1 MGRLSTTSVRDGFWD
16 RLGGQDGVCWS
27 WSVFQKLKKTLD
39 DACWIKQYLQFD
51 ACLIFLLSVA
61 TILNLPACTQK
72 IPEPLGRPSFLL
84 LFSACELVSQIPR
97 LLPSVDSDEHSLRR
111 RTSPIGSSN
120 PPFFPPPP
128 TPTLHEKSQTDDV
141 LLYTASDW
149 LLFGK
154 FVFPRYDQRW
164 ITRIIK
170 TKKPKKYRSGAIQ
183 KIYDYTYWDFSQPT
197 SELQWLNYW

>member
-97 LLPSVDSDEHSLRR
+97 LQPSVDSDEHSLRR

-120 PPFFPPPP
+120 PPFFPPPHP
-128 TPTLHEKSQTDDV
+128 NPPWEIPDWWRITIYCLWLAAIWEVCFPTLWSTM
-141 LLYTASDW
+141 
-149 LLFGK
+149 
-154 FVFPRYDQRW
+154 
-164 ITRIIK
+164 
-170 TKKPKKYRSGAIQ
+170 
-183 KIYDYTYWDFSQPT
+183 
-197 SELQWLNYW
+197 NYKNN